1 MLWSHKESMIYRNYM
16 IVRLAYFPDNENW
29 NSRGLAQHHWFFIE
43 SLDFSTKIVCLFN
56 AFPPLTS
63 QLTWHHGPF
72 KKKVQCWCFCK
83 AQKPGPPSQPSL
95 WSVHILLQRTGSGLI
110 FSSEST
116 FWGGKGGFEEESSC
130 TWWSRAI
137 SRHITLA
144 WRGRYM
150 VGHVR
155 RRWRL
160 SLNPNQNMSLA
171 RAFPNPQVGGGGEFS
186 PDFVLKG
193 LDARMGV
200 GAGAP
205 GWESFQELP
214 TISKASPTLC

>member
-1 MLWSHKESMIYRNYM
+1 MLWIHKESMIYRNYM
-16 IVRLAYFPDNENW
+16 IVRLAYFTDNENL
-29 NSRGLAQHHWFFIE
+29 NSRGLAQHHWFFIK
-43 SLDFSTKIVCLFN
+43 SLDFSTKIVCLFSFSPIN
-56 AFPPLTS
+56 FSTYMRS
-63 QLTWHHGPF
+63 WPF
-72 KKKVQCWCFCK
+72 
-83 AQKPGPPSQPSL
+83 QKESSMLVSLQSPEARPPSQPPL
-95 WSVHILLQRTGSGLI
+95 WLVHILLQRTGSSLI

-144 WRGRYM
+144 WRGRHM
-150 VGHVR
+150 VRHVR

-160 SLNPNQNMSLA
+160 SLSPNQNMFLA
-171 RAFPNPQVGGGGEFS
+171 RAFPNPQVGGEGGFS

-193 LDARMGV
+193 LDARLGV

-205 GWESFQELP
+205 GWESFQELS